1 MECKNKS
8 LIFWG
13 IFSFVLIRAID
24 SILYF
29 IINILFLIG
38 IQSKLASDLLFYL
51 IPIISLILYTIT
63 TIIVLRKLN
72 IKALCREIYPNKLNI
87 TLFIL
92 LVVIGIT
99 LNPLVNKLSGFYIE
113 NQYEIVISENYLTIG
128 QWLHLNGWMDFVI
141 EVSRWIIIIILGVL
155 YWKKNKKTNHNTV
168 YNK

>member
-1 MECKNKS
+1 MDSKNKS

-13 IFSFVLIRAID
+13 IYSFVFIRAID

-29 IINILFLIG
+29 IINILFFVG
-38 IQSKLASDLLFYL
+38 IQSKLASDLLVYL

-72 IKALCREIYPNKLNI
+72 IKALRREVYPNNFNI

-99 LNPLVNKLSGFYIE
+99 LNPLVNKLSGYYIE
-113 NQYEIVISENYLTIG
+113 NQYETVISENYLTIG

-155 YWKKNKKTNHNTV
+155 YWKKNKKTNHNNV
-168 YNK
+168 